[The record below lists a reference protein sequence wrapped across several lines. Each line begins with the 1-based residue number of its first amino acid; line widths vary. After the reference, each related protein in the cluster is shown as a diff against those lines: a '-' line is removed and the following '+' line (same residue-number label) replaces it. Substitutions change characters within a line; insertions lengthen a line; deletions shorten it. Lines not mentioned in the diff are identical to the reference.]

1 MKLDTTMAM
10 TNYHTAQFEQ
20 NSKIKKIQLDKNT
33 EDAQLKEQTDN
44 FEALL
49 LKIMLQDAIKNDD
62 TLYPK
67 QAGSD
72 IYHSMY
78 IDQLSQELSG
88 NFGYSELL
96 FNFLKEQQSATKIN
110 VSKNLAQRGQQSF
123 YGKSK

>member
-67 QAGSD
+67 QSHLDGQGDLGDMGVLEDLWGQVRAAVANQS
-72 IYHSMY
+72 IRH
-78 IDQLSQELSG
+78 LR
-88 NFGYSELL
+88 NH
-96 FNFLKEQQSATKIN
+96 LK
-110 VSKNLAQRGQQSF
+110 
-123 YGKSK
+123 